1 MVCLLSGV
9 HFFCVLEPCML
20 ACTQKKYE
28 GMNSCAWLL
37 SWSLICSCWEG
48 QAFICK
54 SANRSRTEARA
65 LAQEHRGWA
74 TDPDWKRTWKSS
86 LGLRRDIRAPAAGAH
101 SSLGWSTDEIL
112 VFNEYLTIQ
121 RMHIYFFFFTK
132 KFSYLGKFSY
142 SGKLHYNVGL
152 IFAIHQHELAIGVHK
167 SPPSWVS
174 LPRHLPLPLPCRSS
188 PSTQLIFAPLCGKT
202 SKLSLSPTS
211 NYLPFFPLE
220 STSFNFYPLP
230 STKTTLPSCSTP

>member
-142 SGKLHYNVGL
+142 SGKLHYNIGL
-152 IFAIHQHELAIGVHK
+152 IFAIHQHELAIGVY
-167 SPPSWVS
+167 VS
-174 LPRHLPLPLPCRSS
+174 LLSWTSLPPPTFSHPCRLLQSPSLSSLSNTTNFHWLSVLYMVVCMRPNYSLHLPHPLLPPTRPC
-188 PSTQLIFAPLCGKT
+188 P
-202 SKLSLSPTS
+202 
-211 NYLPFFPLE
+211 
-220 STSFNFYPLP
+220 
-230 STKTTLPSCSTP
+230 